1 MEVVDA
7 LQAIGAAVRP
17 HGFVGQGEAK
27 GRKGQKQA
35 EQQQVLAAFNSGVYN
50 VLVATRCAKCEVVAR
65 VAHSRDG

>member
-50 VLVATRCAKCEVVAR
+50 GTEDTVLAITPAR
-65 VAHSRDG
+65 RP